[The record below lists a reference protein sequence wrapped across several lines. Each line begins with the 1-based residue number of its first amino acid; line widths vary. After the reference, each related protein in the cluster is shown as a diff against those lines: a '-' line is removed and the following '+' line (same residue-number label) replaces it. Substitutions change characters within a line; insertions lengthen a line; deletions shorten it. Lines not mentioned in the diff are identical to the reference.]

1 MTDGRTIWLVQPC
14 PVSELSALVVFSQ
27 ACFSELKTLGSLEKS
42 LRKLFSDKN
51 NHEELPPKK
60 RRNVGKLW
68 PFWFSVSRLLH
79 LVLVLLAAAVAL
91 HPEHLELRTV
101 WTVGRQHTCRHGQS
115 RAVPI
120 ETHCGI
126 QQSRILCVCVNS
138 WGMIFSILCF
148 RSEALRTCTYLYHT
162 LYKRPALIIASHQH
176 STNSQS
182 RLGYR
187 RLPEIKIWF
196 LRNKNLLWIVI
207 YNYELTPTQLKQA
220 CSVETLSLWDAKY
233 LHWYNLQYH
242 KLFVWVYLA
251 SGNSKRR
258 NLQTQALLWNSF
270 LPDLAGCT

>member
-1 MTDGRTIWLVQPC
+1 VTSTHIIYCHTLSYIIRSSSYAIHTLFGGPREFECFDCWTLKCQNQVCEERRNGVSTVSYDVVKCNMSRYPNMHYHALEWLINWYISDRWKNNLAGPAM
-14 PVSELSALVVFSQ
+14 S
-27 ACFSELKTLGSLEKS
+27 S
-42 LRKLFSDKN
+42 LRAQCTCCLFASLLFRTEDPRKSGEIIKKLFSDKN

-148 RSEALRTCTYLYHT
+148 RSEALRTYTYTILCI
-162 LYKRPALIIASHQH
+162 R
-176 STNSQS
+176 
-182 RLGYR
+182 
-187 RLPEIKIWF
+187 
-196 LRNKNLLWIVI
+196 
-207 YNYELTPTQLKQA
+207 
-220 CSVETLSLWDAKY
+220 D
-233 LHWYNLQYH
+233 LHWLLLPTNIAQICNH
-242 KLFVWVYLA
+242 VW
-251 SGNSKRR
+251 GI
-258 NLQTQALLWNSF
+258 
-270 LPDLAGCT
+270 

>member
-1 MTDGRTIWLVQPC
+1 MKNSPQK
-14 PVSELSALVVFSQ
+14 SE
-27 ACFSELKTLGSLEKS
+27 ETLGNFDRSDSRCLDCCTWCWSSLPQPWRCTRSTWNCAQFEQLEDNTLAVTGS
-42 LRKLFSDKN
+42 
-51 NHEELPPKK
+51 HERFL
-60 RRNVGKLW
+60 
-68 PFWFSVSRLLH
+68 SRLT
-79 LVLVLLAAAVAL
+79 A
-91 HPEHLELRTV
+91 EFN
-101 WTVGRQHTCRHGQS
+101 
-115 RAVPI
+115 RA
-120 ETHCGI
+120 E
-126 QQSRILCVCVNS
+126 SCVCVNS

-176 STNSQS
+176 STNLQS